1 MGRQVGDARRRGR
14 TQCERISGRA
24 CADALGRTGSGVG
37 HGQKQVG
44 ADRRPIGHL
53 MDRVLLFKSRWGWM
67 GVAESERGLTA
78 IMLPQHSKAAVT
90 AGLGDGDAA
99 LERSTSVTLREARRQ
114 LVEYLGGTR
123 TTFDLPLDLSRG
135 TAFQRKVWKT
145 LRAIPYGQLWSYR
158 GLAARVGGVQYA
170 RAVGGAVGANPLPI
184 VLPCHRVIAQDAS
197 IGGFS
202 CGLPAK
208 RRLLALEGSLSRLR
222 PSGRD
227 R

>member
-1 MGRQVGDARRRGR
+1 MYR
-14 TQCERISGRA
+14 
-24 CADALGRTGSGVG
+24 L
-37 HGQKQVG
+37 
-44 ADRRPIGHL
+44 L
-53 MDRVLLFKSRWGWM
+53 MFKSRWGWM
-67 GVAESERGLTA
+67 GVAESERGLAA
-78 IMLPQHSKAAVT
+78 IVLPQPSKAAV
-90 AGLGDGDAA
+90 ASGLGLKAA
-99 LERSTSVTLREARRQ
+99 PVQRASSATLRQARKQ
-114 LVEYLGGTR
+114 LVEYLTGRR
-123 TTFDLPLDLSRG
+123 TSFDLPLDLSRG
-135 TAFQRKVWKT
+135 TAFQRRVWNA

-158 GLAARVGGVQYA
+158 GLASRVGGVQYA

-202 CGLPAK
+202 CGLQAK